1 VNRLSERTLR
11 RVATGGFLLVV
22 ALSIVNPV
30 LGRGVGGQEVL
41 RFQEA
46 SFVEWGESVFCVLL
60 ATSAL
65 LILWFRPR
73 HSVGWVLL
81 ATGLIQAT
89 CTFGQVYGARAYAF
103 PAEGLPGGLWALE
116 LSAGLWLLTVF
127 LPATAM
133 LLRYPTGEIRGRW
146 ARRVDRAVLV
156 GLGLVYVGYAT
167 SPHSVTDVL
176 KGHEPP
182 LLLPPVLAGSLMA
195 AGALVV
201 VPGAVF
207 SVVHTL
213 VRTWRASYPERQQ
226 LAWLVTVTPVAVA
239 MMFLPFPGAQKL
251 FWGIPLAVVVGV
263 LRYRLAG
270 IEVVVRRTLLYGSLT
285 ALVLL
290 VLVATTA
297 ALTSV
302 VPSGP
307 TSQLVAAV
315 VVAVGLVP
323 VRDRLQRVV
332 DRFVYGDSGDP
343 VRALSRLADPLA
355 AAEDVVEAV
364 VETVAQGLRAPGA
377 AVVVDGRPAAAWGE
391 VGEDAVVTP
400 LAVAGEQ
407 VGELRVALR
416 SGEKRARREDRE
428 LLDAVAPFVAAV
440 VRSVDLAQQVQVEQ
454 QRVVAATEAERSRL
468 RHDLHDGLGPSL
480 TGIGLGLEAA
490 QSADPDRAAA
500 ILTRLR
506 QEVAAALDEVRRIID
521 DLHPGALEQAD
532 LLSLLR
538 AKAEDL
544 TSGTPVRVTVDA
556 PDDLP
561 PLPPEVEGAAWRV
574 VEEALTNV
582 VRHAGATSCR
592 VTLHVDEVLR
602 LEVVDDGR
610 GYAGPREGGVGLGS
624 MELRA
629 TRLGGRFGIAA
640 ADPGTRVTLELPLPV
655 PA

>member
-1 VNRLSERTLR
+1 MRRFSEQGLR
-11 RVATGGFLLVV
+11 RAGTGGFLGVV

-30 LGRGVGGQEVL
+30 LGRGIGGQEVL
-41 RFQEA
+41 RFREA
-46 SFVEWGESVFCVLL
+46 SFVEWNESVFCLL
-60 ATSAL
+60 VATSAL

-81 ATGLIQAT
+81 AIAAVHAIG
-89 CTFGQVYGARAYAF
+89 TFGQVYGARAYAF
-103 PAEGLPGGLWALE
+103 PEEGLPGGLWSLE
-116 LSAGLWLLTVF
+116 LSAGLWLWTVF
-127 LPATAM
+127 LPVTAM
-133 LLRYPTGEIRGRW
+133 LLRYPSGEIRGRW
-146 ARRVDRAVLV
+146 ARRVDRAVLT
-156 GLGLVYVGYAT
+156 GLGLVYVGYGT
-167 SPHSVTDVL
+167 SAHSVTDVL
-176 KGHEPP
+176 RGHEPP

-195 AGALVV
+195 AGALLV

-207 SVVHTL
+207 SVVHAL

-226 LAWLVTVTPVAVA
+226 LAWLVTVAPVAVA
-239 MMFLPFPGAQKL
+239 LMFLPFPGAQKF
-251 FWGIPLAVVVGV
+251 FWTIPLAVVVGV

-270 IEVVVRRTLLYGSLT
+270 IQVVVRRTLLYGTLT

-290 VLVATTA
+290 VFVATTA

-307 TSQLVAAV
+307 TSQLAAATL
-315 VVAVGLVP
+315 VAVGLVP

-343 VRALSRLADPLA
+343 VRALGRLADPLA

-377 AVVVDGRPAAAWGE
+377 AVVTGGRTTAWGE
-391 VGEDAVVTP
+391 LGDGGVETP
-400 LAVAGEQ
+400 LVVAGER

-416 SGEKRARREDRE
+416 SGERRVRREDRE

-440 VRSVDLAQQVQVEQ
+440 VRSADLAQQVQVEQ

-490 QSADPDRAAA
+490 QSAAPDRAAA

-506 QEVAAALDEVRRIID
+506 QEVAAALEEVRRIID

-532 LLSLLR
+532 LLTLLR

-544 TSGTPVRVTVDA
+544 TSGTPVRVTVEA
-556 PDDLP
+556 PDTLP
-561 PLPPEVEGAAWRV
+561 PLSPEVEGAAWRV

-582 VRHAGATSCR
+582 VRHSGATSCHVTVRAEDVLR
-592 VTLHVDEVLR
+592 VEVL
-602 LEVVDDGR
+602 DDGR
-610 GYAGPREGGVGLGS
+610 GYDGPRPGGVGVGS

-640 ADPGTRVTLELPLPV
+640 AGPGTRVVLELPLGV